1 MCCCTC
7 VIKRSKNTRRSA
19 FFDQVTD
26 NLVIEISN
34 RRPLDLFPDVFFLFG
49 LESKLNE
56 YLLEFLVDIVYTELL
71 K

>member
-7 VIKRSKNTRRSA
+7 VIKRSKNTRRST

-26 NLVIEISN
+26 NLVIEIRY